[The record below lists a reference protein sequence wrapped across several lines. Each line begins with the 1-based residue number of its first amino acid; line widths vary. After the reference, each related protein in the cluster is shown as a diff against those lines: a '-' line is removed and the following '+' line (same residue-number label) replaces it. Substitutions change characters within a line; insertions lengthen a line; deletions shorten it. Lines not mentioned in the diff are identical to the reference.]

1 MTPRPRTIDDAA
13 ILDAAGRIISRHG
26 PAKFTL
32 ADIAGEVGLSAATL
46 VQRFGSKRG
55 LMLALARSARDSV
68 DACFIMVRTSNP
80 SPLAAVLAA
89 GTEMTRYVKSPEEMS
104 NHLAFLQTDLSDP
117 DFYAVMLENSRR
129 IIAGYRRL
137 LDEAV
142 AARELVPCDTARLAR
157 AVDAL
162 AGGSLIGWAVYRDGT
177 AETWVRHD
185 LNTLLEPYR
194 PKAKAR
200 VSSRSS
206 RAQSKKAARRRR
218 HVSAE

>member
-1 MTPRPRTIDDAA
+1 MTPRPRTIDDNG
-13 ILDAAGRIISRHG
+13 ILEAAGRIISRHG

-32 ADIAGEVGLSAATL
+32 ADIGREVGLSAAAL
-46 VQRFGSKRG
+46 VRRFGSKRG

-68 DACFIMVRTSNP
+68 DACFDIVRASHP

-89 GTEMTRYVKSPEEMS
+89 ATEMTRYVKSPEEMS

-129 IIAGYRRL
+129 IIAGYQSL

-142 AARELVPCDTARLAR
+142 TARELVPCDTARLAR

-162 AGGSLIGWAVYRDGT
+162 SGGSLIGWAVYREGE
-177 AETWVRHD
+177 AEAWVRHD
-185 LNTLLEPYR
+185 LDTLLEPYR
-194 PKAKAR
+194 TTARKAKAR
-200 VSSRSS
+200 AS
-206 RAQSKKAARRRR
+206 RASSKRRTTRR
-218 HVSAE
+218 

>member
-1 MTPRPRTIDDAA
+1 MTPRPRTIDDNG
-13 ILDAAGRIISRHG
+13 ILEAAGRIISRHG

-32 ADIAGEVGLSAATL
+32 ADIGREVGLSAAAL
-46 VQRFGSKRG
+46 VRRFGSKRG

-68 DACFIMVRTSNP
+68 DACFDIVRASHP

-89 GTEMTRYVKSPEEMS
+89 ATEMTRYVKSPEEMS

-129 IIAGYRRL
+129 IIAGYQSL

-142 AARELVPCDTARLAR
+142 TARELVPCDTARLAR

-162 AGGSLIGWAVYRDGT
+162 AGGSLIGWAVYREGA
-177 AETWVRHD
+177 AEAWVRHD
-185 LNTLLEPYR
+185 LDTLLEPYR
-194 PKAKAR
+194 ATARKAKAR
-200 VSSRSS
+200 AS
-206 RAQSKKAARRRR
+206 RASSKRRTTRR
-218 HVSAE
+218 

>member
-1 MTPRPRTIDDAA
+1 MTPRPRTIDDNG
-13 ILDAAGRIISRHG
+13 ILEAAGRIISRHG

-32 ADIAGEVGLSAATL
+32 ADIGREVGLSAAAL
-46 VQRFGSKRG
+46 VRRFGSKRG

-68 DACFIMVRTSNP
+68 DACFDIVRASHP

-89 GTEMTRYVKSPEEMS
+89 ATEMTRYVKSPEEMS

-129 IIAGYRRL
+129 IIAGYQSL

-142 AARELVPCDTARLAR
+142 TARELVPCDTARLAR

-162 AGGSLIGWAVYRDGT
+162 AGGSLIGWAVYRDGA
-177 AETWVRHD
+177 AEAWVRHD
-185 LNTLLEPYR
+185 LDTLLEPYR
-194 PKAKAR
+194 ATARKAKAR
-200 VSSRSS
+200 AS
-206 RAQSKKAARRRR
+206 RASSKRRMTRR
-218 HVSAE
+218 